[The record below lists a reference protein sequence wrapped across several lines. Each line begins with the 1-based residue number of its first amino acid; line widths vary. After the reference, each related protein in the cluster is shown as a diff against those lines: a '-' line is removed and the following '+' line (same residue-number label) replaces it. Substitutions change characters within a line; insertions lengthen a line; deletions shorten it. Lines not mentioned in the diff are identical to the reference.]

1 MVVGEGQIGTG
12 VVSLEEYVVH
22 VGTLDILHYWKDT
35 HWMTCTVKLNFP
47 NTGNDRRF
55 SSNDQLF
62 IECQCKSEQ
71 MHSNH
76 DSHRK
81 DTKNG
86 VLAPDCRWS
95 EHNWNL
101 AGDPW
106 HWSTHQTR

>member
-1 MVVGEGQIGTG
+1 MQSDQDPRIAFSSAGYFSGCFLWNFQKRAG

-35 HWMTCTVKLNFP
+35 HWMTCTVKLNFL

-86 VLAPDCRWS
+86 VSLIP
-95 EHNWNL
+95 
-101 AGDPW
+101 
-106 HWSTHQTR
+106 